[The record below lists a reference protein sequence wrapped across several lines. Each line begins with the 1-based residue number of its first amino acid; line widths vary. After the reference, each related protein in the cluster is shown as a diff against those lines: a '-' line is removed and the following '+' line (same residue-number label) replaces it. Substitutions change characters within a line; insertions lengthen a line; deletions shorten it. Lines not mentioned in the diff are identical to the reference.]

1 VFRCLPLATST
12 LVRRIVVATDGSE
25 RAARAVGFAAEMA
38 ERYGAD
44 LVLLRVFVSEFTPGT
59 QAGAA
64 EATRFTR
71 EEAELRLEAE
81 RRAGPRGRARV
92 AAGEKPAYVICQV
105 AEEEEADV
113 LVLGNAGMTGRKEF
127 LLGNVPNWVS
137 HNAPCTVI
145 IVDTSESEE
154 EGGRFRRIFRRQA
167 G

>member
-1 VFRCLPLATST
+1 MATSS

-25 RAARAVGFAAEMA
+25 RAGRAVGWAAEMA

-44 LVLLRVFVSEFTPGT
+44 LILLRVFVSEFTPGT

-64 EATRFTR
+64 ETTRFSR
-71 EEAELRLEAE
+71 EEAELRVEAE
-81 RRAGPRGRARV
+81 RRAGERGRARV
-92 AAGEKPAYVICQV
+92 AVGEKPAYMICQV

-145 IVDTSESEE
+145 IVDTSEADEQ
-154 EGGRFRRIFRRQA
+154 GGRLKRFFRRNA

>member
-1 VFRCLPLATST
+1 MYDGCSLAISSF
-12 LVRRIVVATDGSE
+12 VRRILVATDGSE
-25 RAARAVGFAAEMA
+25 RAGRAVGWAAEMA

-64 EATRFTR
+64 ETTRFTR
-71 EEAELRLEAE
+71 EEAELRQEAE
-81 RRAGPRGRARV
+81 QRAGARGHARV
-92 AAGEKPAYVICQV
+92 AVGEKPAYVICQV
-105 AEEEEADV
+105 AEEEDADV

-145 IVDTSESEE
+145 IVDTGEPEV
-154 EGGRFRRIFRRQA
+154 EGGRVRRFFRRTA